1 MKANEVRKLSDEELV
16 IEAKRLRRQFFDLR
30 TQAVTEKIEDTSQF
44 GKIRKIIARV
54 LTEQNARGDEA
65 NDE

>member
-1 MKANEVRKLSDEELV
+1 MKANEVRKLSDEELD
-16 IEAKRLRRQFFDLR
+16 IEATRLRRQLFDLR

-44 GKIRKIIARV
+44 GKIRKVIARV
-54 LTEQNARGDEA
+54 LTEQSARGDEA

>member
-1 MKANEVRKLSDEELV
+1 MKANEVRRLSDEELD
-16 IEAKRLRRQFFDLR
+16 IEAKRLRRQLFDLR

-44 GKIRKIIARV
+44 VKIRKVIARV